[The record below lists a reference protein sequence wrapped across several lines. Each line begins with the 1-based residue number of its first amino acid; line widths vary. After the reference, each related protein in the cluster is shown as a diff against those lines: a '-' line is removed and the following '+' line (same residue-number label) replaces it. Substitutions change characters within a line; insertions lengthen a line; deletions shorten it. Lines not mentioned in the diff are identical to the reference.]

1 MPFRHS
7 FYGFWAALLLF
18 FGLLAPAAAQ
28 RGGDDGAYQI
38 LSARYGT
45 SERYVDVTER
55 VRELASGDQPFL
67 VHNDTF
73 GTDPDR
79 GRVKTLRIDARDA
92 RGKTRTF
99 NYREDAVVDGRQF
112 TAGAAETVGTAAARA
127 MAATMVSSASCKR
140 CTAPRS
146 TMWT

>member
-55 VRELASGDQPFL
+55 LRELASGDQPFL

-112 TAGAAETVGTAAARA
+112 TSWRGGNGG
-127 MAATMVSSASCKR
+127 
-140 CTAPRS
+140 
-146 TMWT
+146 

>member
-55 VRELASGDQPFL
+55 VRSMAASSP
-67 VHNDTF
+67 
-73 GTDPDR
+73 
-79 GRVKTLRIDARDA
+79 
-92 RGKTRTF
+92 
-99 NYREDAVVDGRQF
+99 
-112 TAGAAETVGTAAARA
+112 AGAAETVGTAAARA
-127 MAATMVSSASCKR
+127 MAATMASSASCKR
-140 CTAPRS
+140 CTAPRN

>member
-28 RGGDDGAYQI
+28 RGGDEGAYQI

-73 GTDPDR
+73 GTDPDQLTATLR
-79 GRVKTLRIDARDA
+79 GRRGQQPEAQQQRGPEAVKRVAKWH
-92 RGKTRTF
+92 G
-99 NYREDAVVDGRQF
+99 E
-112 TAGAAETVGTAAARA
+112 
-127 MAATMVSSASCKR
+127 
-140 CTAPRS
+140 PP
-146 TMWT
+146 